1 MSATPS
7 SDIAVKPIQRVDSG
21 ETDESPFG
29 SNLVTPK
36 DGDPYS
42 SVGIHERLDAANAA
56 LGYFAS
62 KDVRHET
69 TPPSIVVQASETED
83 HVIQPSPKTPQTRR
97 LFVEKQI
104 HVVEIPAAE
113 KQDDSDAVF
122 PTSDSE
128 ESMLSS
134 ASESIRARSRR
145 GSIYT
150 LPNDHISIAAPPNTP
165 VPDAETQKGALD
177 GVVDEPGIIGLSTF
191 STVNMELLVRNFDM
205 HSLSSLA
212 LKVMFFVPWCIA
224 VGGSLALAPDHVDRI
239 AFGLG
244 YLEPPPTPIHRFSHW
259 ANYGLQHVSI
269 FLALVAI
276 IVYSFPSSGLVLCGG
291 LLAQFS
297 WEWHAFLADH
307 TKSLGSDD
315 RQTVHLL
322 ATTIWLNGD
331 APQVTKRGEDYYC
344 LA

>member
-1 MSATPS
+1 MSATHS
-7 SDIAVKPIQRVDSG
+7 SDLAVKPIQRVDSG

-29 SNLVTPK
+29 SNLVTPE
-36 DGDPYS
+36 DEDPYS
-42 SVGIHERLDAANAA
+42 SLGIHERLDAANAA

-62 KDVRHET
+62 KDVRPEIN
-69 TPPSIVVQASETED
+69 PPSIVVQASETEE
-83 HVIQPSPKTPQTRR
+83 HAIQPSPNTPQARH
-97 LFVEKQI
+97 LFVEEQI

-113 KQDDSDAVF
+113 KQDGSDAVF

-150 LPNDHISIAAPPNTP
+150 LPNDHIFVAAPPNTP
-165 VPDAETQKGALD
+165 VPSAETQEDTHG
-177 GVVDEPGIIGLSTF
+177 GIDEPGTSGLATF
-191 STVNMELLVRNFDM
+191 STVNMERLVRNLDM

-212 LKVMFFVPWCIA
+212 LKVIFFVPWCIA
-224 VGGSLALAPDHVDRI
+224 VGGSLVLAPDHVDCI

-259 ANYGLQHVSI
+259 ANYGLQYVSI
-269 FLALVAI
+269 FLALVAM

-297 WEWHAFLADH
+297 WEWHAFLADR

-322 ATTIWLNGD
+322 ATTIWLKGD
-331 APQVTKRGEDYYC
+331 TPQITKRGEDYYC